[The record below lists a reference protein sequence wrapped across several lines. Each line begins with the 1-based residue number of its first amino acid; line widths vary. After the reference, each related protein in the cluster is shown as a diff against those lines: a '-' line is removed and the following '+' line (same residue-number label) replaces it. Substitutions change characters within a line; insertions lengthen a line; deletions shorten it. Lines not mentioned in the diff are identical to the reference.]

1 MKVGR
6 ALLSKLPKRINQVI
20 DNLGRTTSQ
29 TCENSALAMSLS
41 LKENEKSKIMVAP
54 KEEVIRYIADSLVK
68 VGASKEDAI
77 TVGEHLFTA
86 DYRGHFS
93 HGMNRMEMY
102 VQDVTKKL
110 TDPKAKP
117 RIITDF
123 KAVATVDGMNGFG
136 QVTGK
141 YCMELA
147 MKKAKEYGIGMVT
160 CRGSNHYGIAGYY
173 SLMAMSDN
181 LIGFSC
187 TNTSPLMAPTR
198 SRVAALGTN
207 PISLGVRGSESNDDF
222 VLDMATTCV
231 AVGKMELAARKGE
244 PIPEGWALGPDGKP
258 TVDAAEAVKTAC
270 LMPLGGEE
278 RNSGYKGYG
287 MGLMVEVLCGIL
299 AGSKFGPNIRKWDS
313 SSGDAVA
320 DLGHCFLAIDP
331 DGFGPGSKDRLTDL
345 VGQLRCLPTTGD
357 LPVLIPGDPERA
369 HMRKVDL
376 DGGITYHDNQI
387 RASKLFAEKL
397 GVQAMRLVEKRTQ
410 NDD

>member
-1 MKVGR
+1 MKIGR
-6 ALLSKLPKRINQVI
+6 TLLSKLSRRIDQVM
-20 DNLGRTTSQ
+20 DNLGRTVASQ
-29 TCENSALAMSLS
+29 TSPTRENSSSATSS
-41 LKENEKSKIMVAP
+41 VLKEDEKTRTMVAP
-54 KEEVIRYIADSLVK
+54 KEEVIRYIADSLMK
-68 VGASKEDAI
+68 VGASKEDAV

-102 VQDVTKKL
+102 VQDVVKKL

-147 MKKAKEYGIGMVT
+147 MKKAKEYGIGMVA

-173 SLMAMSDN
+173 SLMAMSEN
-181 LIGFSC
+181 LFGFSC

-198 SRVAALGTN
+198 SRAAALGTN
-207 PISLGVRGSESNDDF
+207 PISLGARGSTSNDDF

-231 AVGKMELAARKGE
+231 ALGKMELASRKGE
-244 PIPEGWALGPDGKP
+244 PIPEGWALGADGKP
-258 TVDAAEAVKTAC
+258 TVDAAEAVRTAC

-287 MGLMVEVLCGIL
+287 MALMVEVLCGIL
-299 AGSKFGPNIRKWDS
+299 TGSKFGPNIRKWDS
-313 SSGDAVA
+313 SSGDVVA
-320 DLGHCFLAIDP
+320 DLGHCFVAIDP
-331 DGFGPGSKDRLTDL
+331 DAFVPGSRDRLTDL
-345 VGQLRCLPTTGD
+345 VGLLRGLPTAGD
-357 LPVLIPGDPERA
+357 MPVLIPGDPERG
-369 HMRKVDL
+369 HMRKVDRE
-376 DGGITYHDNQI
+376 GGITYHDNQI
-387 RASKLFAEKL
+387 KASKLFAEKL
-397 GVQAMRLVEKRTQ
+397 GVQPMRLVEKTI
-410 NDD
+410 